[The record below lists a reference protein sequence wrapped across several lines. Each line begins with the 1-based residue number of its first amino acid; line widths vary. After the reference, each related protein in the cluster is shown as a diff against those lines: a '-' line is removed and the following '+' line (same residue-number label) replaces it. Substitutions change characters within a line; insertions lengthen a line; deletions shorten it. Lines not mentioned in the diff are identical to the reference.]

1 VLLVTLGQ
9 VWLEV
14 GEARR
19 DRVALLKAVEALQRA
34 IERGA
39 PPGHAQSLLGRAL
52 LRLGDSRR
60 ALRALQAGTSTLPV
74 PPEAFDWLGEAAE
87 AQGRLVLAREAL
99 ARAFALT
106 GDAEDAAR
114 RARRAAQIGAL
125 SARLG
130 ASGDAQ
136 AWLQRAVA
144 LQPQDSSYRTRLA
157 EVQRLLA
164 TTPP

>member
-1 VLLVTLGQ
+1 
-9 VWLEV
+9 
-14 GEARR
+14 
-19 DRVALLKAVEALQRA
+19 
-34 IERGA
+34 
-39 PPGHAQSLLGRAL
+39 
-52 LRLGDSRR
+52 
-60 ALRALQAGTSTLPV
+60 V